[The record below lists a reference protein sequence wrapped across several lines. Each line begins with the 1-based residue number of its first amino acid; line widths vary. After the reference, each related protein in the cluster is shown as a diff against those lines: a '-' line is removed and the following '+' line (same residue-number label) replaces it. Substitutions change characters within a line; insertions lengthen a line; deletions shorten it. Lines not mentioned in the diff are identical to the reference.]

1 MMDDEICAD
10 NFDLLRNLPSS
21 SGAKLVVHKSSG
33 ALSLDDR
40 WLVGV
45 RRYTSGDSRV
55 DLIQPLRI
63 TLGWALKHVNN
74 ADVARCLDDMETSFK
89 IIYPD
94 FQKLYDLINEI
105 RTELAYSAQLDS
117 SLDPQLDPQLDS
129 SLDSQLDPSLD
140 PSYDFSHGEPS
151 SFDAPRNSKHLN
163 NLFHDGDV
171 EHRRITTVG
180 GTPAD
185 GIDTII
191 EMNHNPEEGL
201 YNDIMIGDE
210 IDRETTNWRWQ
221 SQKCRC
227 WYRCWHLCWGLRHI
241 KWFLTQ
247 ICDPL
252 FPIIRDE

>member
-1 MMDDEICAD
+1 MDDEICAD
-10 NFDLLRNLPSS
+10 NFDLLCNLPSS

-105 RTELAYSAQLDS
+105 RTELAYSAPLDS
-117 SLDPQLDPQLDS
+117 SPLGSSPLDS
-129 SLDSQLDPSLD
+129 SPLDSSHV
-140 PSYDFSHGEPS
+140 FSHGEPS

-163 NLFHDGDV
+163 NLSHDDV
-171 EHRRITTVG
+171 KHRRITTVG

-185 GIDTII
+185 APDTII
-191 EMNHNPEEGL
+191 EMDHNSEEGL

-210 IDRETTNWRWQ
+210 IDRETANWRWQ
-221 SQKCRC
+221 SQGCWCWHRC
-227 WYRCWHLCWGLRHI
+227 WYWCWGLRHI
-241 KWFLTQ
+241 KWVLTQ